1 MKMFWRKN
9 KMSKFELTK
18 EMLAAMIP
26 GNSKV
31 DMWYDAIVEI
41 FPKYDINTPER
52 MAGFIAQCA
61 HESNNFKSLEENLNY
76 SESAL
81 NRVFERYFGKAPKRN
96 AKEYAR
102 NPERLL
108 ITYTW
113 MSSVSTRWA
122 TLKTETDGYLEV
134 VD

>member
-81 NRVFERYFGKAPKRN
+81 NRVFGRYFGKSPKRN

-102 NPERLL
+102 NP
-108 ITYTW
+108 
-113 MSSVSTRWA
+113 
-122 TLKTETDGYLEV
+122 
-134 VD
+134 